1 MIHEFQVGGPT
12 MWFLLVCIVLAI
24 GFIIERIYTLF
35 IKMKLNAKTFVR
47 KLIATIDEGGV
58 EAGIELCEKTRSPAT
73 NILKVALENH
83 KKGRE
88 VMEDAVLKAGTR
100 ELAFL
105 DRGMPI
111 LAGITTA
118 APFFGFL
125 GTVMGM
131 IRAFAAVAAAGEV
144 EPTVVASGISEA
156 LVTTKWGLIIAA
168 PLSIIYV
175 FLSQKVDG
183 HTRDMET
190 SATELIDYLV
200 ERKK

>member
-1 MIHEFQVGGPT
+1 MIHEFQVGGVT
-12 MWFLLVCIVLAI
+12 MWFLLACIVIAI
-24 GFIIERIYTLF
+24 GYIIERIYTLF
-35 IKMKLNAKTFVR
+35 IKMRLNAKTFVR
-47 KLIATIDEGGV
+47 ELIETIDKEGI
-58 EAGIELCEKTRSPAT
+58 EAGIEICKKTPSPVA
-73 NILKVALENH
+73 NVLIAALENH
-83 KKGRE
+83 KEGRE

-100 ELAFL
+100 ELGFL

-156 LVTTKWGLIIAA
+156 LITTKWGLIIAA

-183 HTRDMET
+183 HTKGMET
-190 SATELIDYLV
+190 AATELIDYLV